1 MDWAVLY
8 KLITTV
14 LFACSIGV
22 SVTIAESVLL
32 SGDLSTDKPPITSA
46 NAVLSQSS
54 YITNNNQ
61 PKEEGYFKGF
71 NGYEWGTQLKVLQ
84 GEAQSAVQI
93 GVGLLESFNAKT
105 LLVTNITIIKI

>member
-1 MDWAVLY
+1 MRNLY
-8 KLITTV
+8 RFFKVQLPV
-14 LFACSIGV
+14 GGWES
-22 SVTIAESVLL
+22 SV
-32 SGDLSTDKPPITSA
+32 
-46 NAVLSQSS
+46 
-54 YITNNNQ
+54 TNNNQ

>member
-8 KLITTV
+8 KLIITV
-14 LFACSIGV
+14 LFACSFGV
-22 SVTIAESVLL
+22 SVSFAESVLL

-71 NGYEWGTQLKVLQ
+71 NDEL
-84 GEAQSAVQI
+84 
-93 GVGLLESFNAKT
+93 
-105 LLVTNITIIKI
+105 